1 MKKVNLILM
10 ISCSGVLA
18 GCGEHEL
25 CEKFKS
31 ATAKMAIG
39 ISDLKKPGI
48 TMYDLQQTQ
57 QKILRA
63 TEEATEI
70 SREIDVRN
78 IKCKKQ

>member
-10 ISCSGVLA
+10 ISCSVVLA

-31 ATAKMAIG
+31 ATAKMVIG

-57 QKILRA
+57 QKTLRA